1 MTTAYFLL
9 GRIPRISWAPG
20 DSRISPLQHSS
31 MTSRPKWE
39 ELARDGCCGVFF
51 FCCSCRSA
59 HLHALSKLENRAYSE
74 GRTEAGYISLFSWRE
89 VFVWLPG
96 GLGKSICFQ
105 MIPFLFYRRH
115 TRLGFISKKNKT
127 TTESCTQCSCD
138 ITV

>member
-9 GRIPRISWAPG
+9 GRIPRISWGPG

-59 HLHALSKLENRAYSE
+59 HLHALSSSIELILKEEQKLAIFLCSLGERFLYSSQGIRE
-74 GRTEAGYISLFSWRE
+74 EYLFPNDSVSVLQAAHLAGIH
-89 VFVWLPG
+89 
-96 GLGKSICFQ
+96 K
-105 MIPFLFYRRH
+105 
-115 TRLGFISKKNKT
+115 
-127 TTESCTQCSCD
+127 
-138 ITV
+138 

>member
-1 MTTAYFLL
+1 MVTTAYFLL
-9 GRIPRISWAPG
+9 GRIPRILWAPG

-31 MTSRPKWE
+31 MTSRPEWE

-74 GRTEAGYISLFSWRE
+74 GRTEAGYNSLFSWRE

-96 GLGKSICFQ
+96 GLGKSIPNDSVSVLQ
-105 MIPFLFYRRH
+105 AAQSVGIH
-115 TRLGFISKKNKT
+115 K
-127 TTESCTQCSCD
+127 
-138 ITV
+138 